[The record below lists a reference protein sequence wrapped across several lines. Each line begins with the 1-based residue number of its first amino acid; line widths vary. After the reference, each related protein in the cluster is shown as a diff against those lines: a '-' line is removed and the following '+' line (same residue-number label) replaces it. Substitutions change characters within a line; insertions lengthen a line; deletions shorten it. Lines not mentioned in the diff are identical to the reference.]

1 MIVLRVIS
9 SSAALPCVV
18 VGCYG
23 FTNLMQVMFIDFV
36 AHPLFETWADLVDP
50 FAQEIMNELAD
61 NREYY
66 AKRVPKR

>member
-1 MIVLRVIS
+1 
-9 SSAALPCVV
+9 
-18 VGCYG
+18 
-23 FTNLMQVMFIDFV
+23 MQVMFIDFV